1 LLSLLR
7 TEGILFVGATA
18 LALGVVAVARK
29 HQVRQ
34 EQIAQLLLAG
44 VVAIVG
50 ATAFV
55 LNDRWAASIA
65 QGVTGDITAVDR
77 SPSFFNAIWTGLI
90 RPWSLDNTNASV
102 AMTLVVVTAMA
113 APVALR
119 VAPRR
124 SVLPCG
130 LLVLGASAAVWAF
143 LTDPSLVTGL
153 LATVPWMVV
162 GLLSLRRSDLT
173 EPLPSFLLLS
183 SLVFTTAVAA
193 TSYGIG
199 GAAEWGGRF
208 FHPMIPCLAPI
219 AVVGLLSMRSSVDGA
234 IWRVAV
240 SALAVMTVALSAMA
254 LRVNSD
260 ARERART
267 LAEFVETTREPGPG
281 QSVFV
286 ISRTRGDG
294 SSRLLWQLNGARLAI
309 LDTPSLVLLAP
320 FLDSLPTTVDR
331 VTIGTDADRAL
342 LNALLENTQSSQ
354 WKLTEWRTH
363 DNVAMEAA
371 TIVRS
376 P

>member
-1 LLSLLR
+1 
-7 TEGILFVGATA
+7 
-18 LALGVVAVARK
+18 
-29 HQVRQ
+29 
-34 EQIAQLLLAG
+34 
-44 VVAIVG
+44 
-50 ATAFV
+50 
-55 LNDRWAASIA
+55 
-65 QGVTGDITAVDR
+65 
-77 SPSFFNAIWTGLI
+77 
-90 RPWSLDNTNASV
+90 
-102 AMTLVVVTAMA
+102 
-113 APVALR
+113 
-119 VAPRR
+119 
-124 SVLPCG
+124 
-130 LLVLGASAAVWAF
+130 
-143 LTDPSLVTGL
+143 
-153 LATVPWMVV
+153 
-162 GLLSLRRSDLT
+162 
-173 EPLPSFLLLS
+173 
-183 SLVFTTAVAA
+183 
-193 TSYGIG
+193 
-199 GAAEWGGRF
+199 
-208 FHPMIPCLAPI
+208 MIPCLAPI